1 MKKNIIGLGILVIL
15 TGIVIYTNFT
25 NNSNEDTGPN
35 EFDVTGDT
43 SVEGGMIT
51 SPNHQVLEEGDT
63 APIFHLKDLQG
74 QQLSLSDVDK
84 DLILVNFW
92 ATWCKPC
99 VEEMPAIQQF
109 EDKYGDQVKVLAINA
124 TATETKREKI
134 RPFVEEG
141 GYAFTIL
148 LDEDGTTYENY
159 SIIGVPSSFFID
171 SETLEI
177 VKMVRGP
184 MTLEQMEQI
193 FHEINS

>member
-35 EFDVTGDT
+35 EFDVTRDP